1 MSIMSAE
8 APPKLDRRIVRT
20 RTALREAL
28 IALIQEKGFESISI
42 HEIAD
47 RANVNRATFYLHYRD
62 KEDLLTRSMQD
73 VYQDLVYQ
81 SEQIDQLDGHYAGD
95 VVVFNHVR
103 DYIGFY
109 KVMLGSKGVASYMHT
124 ILTFIANVSI
134 APLQSLE
141 MIQQGKPNSDLVAT
155 AYVYA
160 GAIMGFIKWWVEHD
174 MPYPPK
180 QAALVA
186 QGLAIFGCSWGLN
199 WDLSVLPKPQP
210 NPQPTDAPCE

>member
-1 MSIMSAE
+1 MPIKTPE
-8 APPKLDRRIVRT
+8 APPKQDRRIVRT

-28 IALIQEKGFESISI
+28 IALIQEKGFEAISI

-62 KEDLLTRSMQD
+62 KEDLLTRSMQE
-73 VYQDLVYQ
+73 VYEDLAYQ
-81 SEQIDQLDGHYAGD
+81 SARIDERSGYYQGD
-95 VVVFNHVR
+95 EVVFNHVR

-109 KVMLGSKGVASYMHT
+109 KVMLGSKGVASYTNNM
-124 ILTFIANVSI
+124 IAFIAKMSI

-155 AYVYA
+155 AYFYA
-160 GAIMGFIKWWVEHD
+160 GAVMGFIKWWVEHD

-210 NPQPTDAPCE
+210 TEAPCE